1 MSKKIVVT
9 GAAGFIG
16 SRLTELL
23 LEKGYEVCAFD
34 RYNSFNSFGWLDSSK
49 YKKDIKFLFGDIR
62 DYETILKNFKGIN
75 SVIHLAALVGI
86 PYSYEAPL
94 SYIKTNIEGTYNI
107 LEAAK
112 KLNFEN
118 TLITSTSE
126 VYGTAQKIPIN
137 ENHPLVG
144 QSPYSASKIAAD
156 QISLSYFKSFELPVK
171 IVRPF
176 NTFGPRQS
184 LRAII
189 PQIILQLLSKKKH
202 IYFGNINPTRDLTY
216 VDDTCNGFIEIL
228 KKKKFYGRVTNIGSN
243 NEISVENLIY
253 KISKIIGVKKKIII
267 EKKRIRPEASEVERL
282 VCDNSFLVE
291 NSNWKPKFSLNDG
304 LVQTVNWIKSESIK
318 YDKENNYII

>member
-1 MSKKIVVT
+1 MHSID
-9 GAAGFIG
+9 II
-16 SRLTELL
+16 LL
-23 LEKGYEVCAFD
+23 IHLVGLIA
-34 RYNSFNSFGWLDSSK
+34 SK

-86 PYSYEAPL
+86 PYSYRAPL

-189 PQIILQLLSKKKH
+189 PQIILQTIKQKKTHLFWK
-202 IYFGNINPTRDLTY
+202 Y
-216 VDDTCNGFIEIL
+216 
-228 KKKKFYGRVTNIGSN
+228 KTN
-243 NEISVENLIY
+243 
-253 KISKIIGVKKKIII
+253 
-267 EKKRIRPEASEVERL
+267 ERSYL
-282 VCDNSFLVE
+282 CR
-291 NSNWKPKFSLNDG
+291 
-304 LVQTVNWIKSESIK
+304 
-318 YDKENNYII
+318 

>member
-23 LEKGYEVCAFD
+23 LEKGYDVCAFD

-202 IYFGNINPTRDLTY
+202 IYFGNIKPTRDITY

-253 KISKIIGVKKKIII
+253 KISKIIGVKK
-267 EKKRIRPEASEVERL
+267 
-282 VCDNSFLVE
+282 
-291 NSNWKPKFSLNDG
+291 
-304 LVQTVNWIKSESIK
+304 
-318 YDKENNYII
+318 NNN